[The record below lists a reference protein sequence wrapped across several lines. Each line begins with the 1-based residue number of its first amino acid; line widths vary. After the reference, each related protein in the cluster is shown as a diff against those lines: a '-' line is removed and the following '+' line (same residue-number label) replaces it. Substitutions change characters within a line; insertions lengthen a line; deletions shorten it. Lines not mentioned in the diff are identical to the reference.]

1 MRNITVTFSDGSKHV
16 YQNAPDDITP
26 DAVQARASQEFGKQ
40 VAHLD
45 GGRNAPVA
53 PTESPQVQ
61 SQDTGKAKM
70 LQGVK
75 DLAGG
80 LVRGAGSIG
89 ATLLAPID
97 IANDAINGKGLSL
110 ESNRERRA
118 GIDSGLTELV
128 GSNPEN
134 TMYKAGKLGGEI
146 AGTAGIGS
154 LLANGMRAVPV
165 LSRLAP
171 AVASGGF
178 KLGDAATSSRIVNG
192 VMRTAGGATQG
203 AAAAGLVN
211 PEDAATG
218 AVIGGVAPGAVKVA
232 GELGKALSGGVA
244 NTLGAT
250 TGVGGEAVKA
260 AFDAGKNKSAD
271 FLTHLR
277 GKGEFEDVVASAKEG
292 LARMRDARAAQY
304 RSGMVDISNDKTVL
318 DFKPIDDAMN
328 RVLSIGNYKGMQ
340 INKNASGVVNE
351 IYDVVNQWKAL
362 PKAEYHT
369 PEGLDALKRAIGDI
383 RDATQFGT
391 PARKA
396 ADTVYNSVKQEITS
410 QAPTYAKV
418 MRDYSE
424 ASKTLEE
431 VTKALSLGEKAS
443 ADTSIRKLQSLLRNN
458 AQTNYGNRL
467 SLANELEQQGGVS
480 LRPALAGQAMNSW
493 TPRGMV
499 GAIEK
504 GALGV
509 GSVLNPT
516 ILAAAP
522 AASPRLVGEAA
533 YGAGRAIGGAGN
545 ASKQF
550 TNKLAALLGNRAN
563 QATGLLGGAMRVAP
577 VISLSGLANQTAQ
590 Q

>member
-1 MRNITVTFSDGSKHV
+1 MRNITVTFSDGSRHV

-26 DAVQARASQEFGKQ
+26 DMVQARASQEFGKQ

-45 GGRNAPVA
+45 GGRNTPVA
-53 PTESPQVQ
+53 PTESPQVE
-61 SQDTGKAKM
+61 SQETGKAKM
-70 LQGVK
+70 LQGAK

-89 ATLLAPID
+89 STLYEMTPLGTLQR
-97 IANDAINGKGLSL
+97 AINGKSFLGS
-110 ESNRERRA
+110 RKERTE
-118 GIDSGLTELV
+118 GIDSGLTELI

-134 TMYKAGKLGGEI
+134 TMYQAGKIGGEI
-146 AGTAGIGS
+146 AGTAGTGS
-154 LLANGMRAVPV
+154 VLANGMRAVP
-165 LSRLAP
+165 LLAKFAP
-171 AVASGGF
+171 AVESGGF
-178 KLGDAATSSRIVNG
+178 KLGNAATSSKLFNG
-192 VMRTAGGATQG
+192 LMRTAGGAAQG

-211 PEDAATG
+211 PEDAGTG

-232 GELGKALSGGVA
+232 GEVGKALGGGVA

-493 TPRGMV
+493 MPRGMV

-509 GSVLNPT
+509 GSVLNPA

-533 YGAGRAIGGAGN
+533 YGAGRALGGAGN
-545 ASKQF
+545 ATGQF
-550 TNKLAALLGNRAN
+550 SNRLSALLGQQPKA
-563 QATGLLGGAMRVAP
+563 LLGGAMRVAP